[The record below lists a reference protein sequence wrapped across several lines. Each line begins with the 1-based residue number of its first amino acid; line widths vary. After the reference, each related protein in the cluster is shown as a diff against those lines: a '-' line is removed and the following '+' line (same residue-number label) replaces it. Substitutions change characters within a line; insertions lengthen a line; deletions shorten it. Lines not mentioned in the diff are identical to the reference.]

1 MRRVI
6 VGILALTTGAAVVAI
21 PSVLDPTFDDEMPS
35 EGSSEG
41 TPETLLSVA
50 DGVST
55 ETHEPFLIID
65 LVGDTDHLECSL
77 NGGDYVACEAP
88 VFAPMLG
95 SDGLYQNPVVGLN
108 TMVIRSTD
116 SGQEVAHTWEQLSIV
131 AEGST
136 LFDSGELTG
145 GQVMPPAVSTGGWK
159 GITRIN
165 CLFDGAR
172 YDDPIVLPG
181 QEGEAHLHY
190 FYGAS
195 GIDSATTFESLYSS
209 AESGCSGGT
218 LNRSGYW
225 IPALLA
231 PSYDYS
237 TGERLL
243 DAPGDPAWEP
253 VLAKVGEGA
262 RDNRA
267 AHEVFY
273 YSAGV
278 TDVQSIQVPPTGLKI
293 VAGDRSATP
302 DDAAQDSSIVRWHCL
317 SWGSTDQAGGPWS
330 DTIPDCRAPDMLR
343 MDIFFPSCWNGKDL
357 DSDDHQSH
365 MAYPSGPVGN
375 VTCPATHPVPI
386 VRVSNHFAF
395 PLFPD
400 QLDPVT
406 KASEGFRLASDDY
419 TVTGNG
425 GLSLHADWWNGW
437 HPEAM
442 QLILDG
448 CIKAERDCHDGNL
461 ATLSTGSSGAEWQ
474 GSLAL
479 GPLAPAEEVIDIP
492 PIVNGGAGPH
502 DAH

>member
-1 MRRVI
+1 MIGAVA
-6 VGILALTTGAAVVAI
+6 LAIGAALVSI
-21 PSVLDPTFDDEMPS
+21 PMVLTLTSEDEA
-35 EGSSEG
+35 SSEG
-41 TPETLLSVA
+41 TGAGASETALSVA
-50 DGVST
+50 DGVIT
-55 ETHEPFLIID
+55 ETYEPFLVID
-65 LVGDTDHLECSL
+65 LLGDTDHLECSL
-77 NGGDYVACEAP
+77 NGGEYVACEAP

-95 SDGLYQNPVVGLN
+95 DDGLYQSPVVGLN
-108 TMVIRSTD
+108 AMTIRNAE
-116 SGQEVAHTWEQLSIV
+116 SGDEVVHTWEQLSIV
-131 AEGST
+131 AT
-136 LFDSGELTG
+136 DYLHLDSGQLID

-181 QEGEAHLHY
+181 EEGQAHLHY
-190 FYGAS
+190 FYGAA
-195 GIDSATTFESLYSS
+195 GIDYATTFESLYSS

-225 IPALLA
+225 FPALLA

-243 DAPGDPAWEP
+243 DEQGEPAWEP

-278 TDVQSIQVPPTGLKI
+278 TDVESIQAPPTGLKI
-293 VAGDRSATP
+293 IAGDRGTSP
-302 DDAAQDSSIVRWHCL
+302 DNPSQDTSVVRWHCL
-317 SWGSTDQAGGPWS
+317 SWESTEQAGGPWS
-330 DTIPDCRAPDMLR
+330 ATIPDCRAPDMLR
-343 MDIFFPSCWNGKDL
+343 MDVFFPSCWNGTEL

-365 MAYPSGPVGN
+365 MAYPSGPAGT
-375 VTCPATHPVPI
+375 VTCPESHPVPI
-386 VRVSNHFAF
+386 ARVSAHFAF

-406 KASEGFRLASDDY
+406 KTSEGFRLASDDY
-419 TVTGNG
+419 AVTDNG
-425 GLSLHADWWNGW
+425 GLSLHGDWWNGW

-442 QLILDG
+442 QLLLDG

-461 ATLSTGSSGAEWQ
+461 ATLSVGTSDAEWQ
-474 GSLAL
+474 GSLSL
-479 GPLAPAEEVIDIP
+479 GPLSPAESVIDMPAI
-492 PIVNGGAGPH
+492 INAGAGTH
-502 DAH
+502 RSH